1 MIDALIGAVIGVI
14 ATGALML
21 LAEVMTNVE
30 AASKNS
36 LTEYEKSVFLV
47 VQTAHPDSKAS
58 EESLVEWM
66 KREAAKPDGT

>member
-47 VQTAHPDSKAS
+47 VKKAHSDSTIS
-58 EESLVEWM
+58 EELLLEWM
-66 KREAAKPDGT
+66 KNSSRPDGT